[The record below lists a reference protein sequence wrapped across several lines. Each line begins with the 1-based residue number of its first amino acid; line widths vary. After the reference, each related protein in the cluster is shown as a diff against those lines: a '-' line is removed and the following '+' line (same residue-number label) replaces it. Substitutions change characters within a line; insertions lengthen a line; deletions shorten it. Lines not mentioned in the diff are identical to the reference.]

1 MKWSEKWEGG
11 KLHKRTYKWEESF
24 MKGPGSGGGQASEV
38 GWKLGGSSYMRG
50 LESSGADFQHW
61 LQGLVTNYF
70 YPLTYSSKNQQAP
83 VH

>member
-1 MKWSEKWEGG
+1 
-11 KLHKRTYKWEESF
+11 

-61 LQGLVTNYF
+61 PQGLVTNYF
-70 YPLTYSSKNQQAP
+70 YPLTYSP
-83 VH
+83 VTTVDLDFFSLPKWPYRYIHKPEN